1 MNLNEL
7 SKRAHQNAVSHG
19 FWDGQKTTR
28 EHCLMLIVT
37 EISEMVE
44 ADRHDKHA
52 DLALFDYAIK
62 DGEFNDAFKLH
73 VKDSVEDECADI
85 AIRLLDMSGAMG
97 IDFTH
102 VKTPDYYRDF
112 GRFSMTE
119 NAFALVK
126 GLAKE
131 NISIHVYSGNEVY
144 ADADSLDALLNGS
157 ALTLA
162 ESQYVLVELSSLLST
177 QVVLQIVLQ
186 MRQNGFIPVLAH
198 VERSFR
204 CKNRLAFSRMLVEN
218 GALLQVDAHS
228 LFYRFGLRTA
238 LFVRKLLRNH
248 LVFVVETL

>member
-1 MNLNEL
+1 MFSYIDSHAHILWHTDDGPDTKEKAVKMLRMAARNGTKHIIATQHYKSLLSDAPSRDTLVSRVAALNQV
-7 SKRAHQNAVSHG
+7 A
-19 FWDGQKTTR
+19 
-28 EHCLMLIVT
+28 
-37 EISEMVE
+37 
-44 ADRHDKHA
+44 
-52 DLALFDYAIK
+52 
-62 DGEFNDAFKLH
+62 
-73 VKDSVEDECADI
+73 
-85 AIRLLDMSGAMG
+85 
-97 IDFTH
+97 
-102 VKTPDYYRDF
+102 
-112 GRFSMTE
+112 
-119 NAFALVK
+119 
-126 GLAKE
+126 AKE
-131 NISIHVYSGNEVY
+131 NLSIHVYSGNEVY

-248 LVFVVETL
+248 LVFVVASDCHNLTTRAPLSPIIAARLRRICGKAYAQRLLWDNPMRFLSAYHE